1 MTRAELSDDK
11 KREYDMVLDEMMKE
25 IESKMPEQYHRSGQ
39 LDGKASKIY
48 QEVSA
53 RYMPRLN
60 QILTEA

>member
-1 MTRAELSDDK
+1 MTRAELPVDK
-11 KREYDMVLDEMMKE
+11 QIEYDAVVDEMMKE
-25 IESKMPEQYHRSGQ
+25 IESKMPEQYHKTGQ

-48 QEVSA
+48 QEVSE